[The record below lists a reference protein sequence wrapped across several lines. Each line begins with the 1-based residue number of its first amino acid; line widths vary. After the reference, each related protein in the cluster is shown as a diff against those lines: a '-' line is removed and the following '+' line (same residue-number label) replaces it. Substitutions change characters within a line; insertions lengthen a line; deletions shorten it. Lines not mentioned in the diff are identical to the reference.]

1 MSDRP
6 TGELVHSP
14 EDIDRIIEKMTLEQK
29 VGQCMTLAFY
39 GTELTD
45 KVIDRVETLHC
56 GGLRITPHVTSA
68 GQPDIVRRLAPYYTP
83 GQYARTL
90 NELQAI
96 AASRPLGIP
105 LHMVTDQEG
114 DFSVDIL
121 HGLELFPSQMGL
133 TATGSAALARRCGRE
148 VARQLRSI
156 GVHMIH
162 SPVLDVNLNPKN
174 PEIGCRSF
182 SDSPQLCA
190 EYGGAVM
197 NGLRDGGIVATGKH
211 FPGRGDS
218 DEDAHDTL
226 PVLKAPRERPD
237 AVELLPYRQL
247 IANGLPAIMTAHN
260 AYTALDASGT
270 PASISR
276 AIVTGLLR
284 NELGFEGV
292 VTTDSMGMEGL
303 KAFCAEPEGCA
314 RAIAAGNDLVLVKEC
329 DDTPFEA
336 HATIKSAVRDGRIPE
351 EQLNASVRR
360 ILLMKHRYGLF
371 AERYVDAGQA
381 DAICGSDAAAEAA
394 REAAERCLTRVRDTN
409 GLLPLS
415 AEARV
420 LVVLPIHRLYHEKG
434 NDAACSPD
442 RLYHAIRARVP
453 RPALVEF
460 DVPETDESIRHVVA
474 RSGSFDVVVAGNLV
488 WRGPATSHRT
498 IRALADA
505 GRRVAVVSNN
515 IYDDRLLPEAET
527 LLVTYSG
534 MPAGM
539 DAAAAALFGE
549 LEPAGK
555 SPLSE

>member
-1 MSDRP
+1 MSHRP
-6 TGELVHSP
+6 TGEPVHSP
-14 EDIDRIIEKMTLEQK
+14 NDIDRIIEKMTLDQK

-45 KVIDRVETLHC
+45 KVIERVETLHC

-68 GQPDIVRRLAPYYTP
+68 GRPDIVRRLAPYHTP
-83 GQYARTL
+83 GQYAATL

-96 AASRPLGIP
+96 AAGRPLGLP

-121 HGLELFPSQMGL
+121 RGLALFPSQMGL
-133 TATGSAALARRCGRE
+133 TATGSAALARRCARE

-162 SPVLDVNLNPKN
+162 SPVLDVNLNPRN

-190 EYGGAVM
+190 EYGAAMM
-197 NGLRDGGIVATGKH
+197 NGLSDGGIIATGKH

-218 DEDAHDTL
+218 DEDAHYTL
-226 PVLKAPRERPD
+226 PVLKAPRERLD
-237 AVELLPYRQL
+237 AVELFPYRQL
-247 IANGLPAIMTAHN
+247 IPNGLPAIMTAHN

-276 AIVTGLLR
+276 KIVTGLLR
-284 NELGFEGV
+284 TELGFEGV

-303 KAFCAEPEGCA
+303 KAFCDEPEGCA

-336 HATIKSAVRDGRIPE
+336 HAAIKDAVRAGRIPE
-351 EQLNASVRR
+351 DRLNASVRR
-360 ILLMKHRYGLF
+360 ILLMKLRHGLF
-371 AERYVDAGQA
+371 GNRYVEPEQA
-381 DAICGSDAAAEAA
+381 DAVCGSASSAEAA
-394 REAAERCLTRVRDTN
+394 REAAERCLTLVRDTN

-415 AEARV
+415 VQSRI
-420 LVVLPIHRLYHEKG
+420 LVVLPIHPLYHEKG
-434 NDAACSPD
+434 NDAGHSPD

-453 RPALVEF
+453 RPVLVEF
-460 DVPETDESIRHVVA
+460 AVPETDESIRHAVA
-474 RSGSFDVVVAGNLV
+474 RSEPFDVVVACNLV

-515 IYDDRLLPEAET
+515 IYDERFLPEAQT

-539 DAAAAALFGE
+539 DAAAAGLFGE
-549 LEPAGK
+549 LEPAGR
-555 SPLSE
+555 SPLTE